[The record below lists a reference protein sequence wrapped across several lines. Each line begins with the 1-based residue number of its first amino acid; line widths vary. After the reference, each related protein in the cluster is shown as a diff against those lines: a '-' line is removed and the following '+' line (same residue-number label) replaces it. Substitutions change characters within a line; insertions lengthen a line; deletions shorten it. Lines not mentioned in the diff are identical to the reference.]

1 MNIPP
6 KVARF
11 APPMIVAAALALAA
25 PMSVVAQD
33 LLAADDRIVGAIGG
47 FGADLG
53 PAPAEVGRPLAGG
66 GRFSVTESA
75 ITDLRTGQVRLV
87 EPGQV
92 IGVDPVR
99 PRVFVRYPGA
109 TVATIAEFDAVT
121 GASRALVTIDA
132 TRVPS
137 PGALRYA
144 EGVDRLYLDVSSELF
159 ARSTTSIVRDVRVFD
174 GTTGAAL
181 PGDFSF
187 TAPPATWSEPAG
199 AGAWLVT
206 PEGDYAYAA
215 EPGGLVII
223 ELATGTRRALREPVT
238 ALRWDALN
246 ERVFANVGASL
257 FVLNRRGD
265 VLGSAAM
272 GDCHASV
279 VSPHTGR
286 LYVRRRTPLSR
297 EFTLDD
303 LRVFDSRTYQLIDR
317 AFLPSRPVQ
326 CSVALVTA
334 PGPPR
339 AFAAIVDRNTVS
351 LSWQNVGAASH
362 VVLDVGLAPGRKDL
376 SLFLGPANG
385 ASFAGVPSGVYYLRV
400 RGGNEFGGG
409 RASDELR
416 LVVP

>member
-1 MNIPP
+1 M
-6 KVARF
+6 
-11 APPMIVAAALALAA
+11 
-25 PMSVVAQD
+25 
-33 LLAADDRIVGAIGG
+33 VGAIGG

-53 PAPAEVGRPLAGG
+53 PAPAEAGLPLAGG
-66 GRFSVTESA
+66 GRFSVTEFA
-75 ITDLRTGQVRLV
+75 VTDRRTGQVRPV
-87 EPGQV
+87 APGQV

-99 PRVFVRYPGA
+99 PRVFVRYPGL

-121 GASRALVTIDA
+121 GVSRALVTVDA
-132 TRVPS
+132 TRVPN

-159 ARSTTSIVRDVRVFD
+159 ARSTTPIVREVRVFD
-174 GTTGAAL
+174 GKTGAAL

-187 TAPPATWSEPAG
+187 TAPPATWSAPPG

-215 EPGGLVII
+215 EPGGLVIV
-223 ELATGTRRALREPVT
+223 ELATGARRVVREPVT

-246 ERVFANVGASL
+246 ERVFADVGASL
-257 FVLNRRGD
+257 FVLNRGGD
-265 VLGSAAM
+265 VLGSAPM
-272 GDCHASV
+272 GDCHASI

-286 LYVRRRTPLSR
+286 LYVRRRTALSR

-303 LRVFDSRTYQLIDR
+303 LRVFDSRTYQLLNH
-317 AFLPSRPVQ
+317 ASLPSRPVS
-326 CSVALVTA
+326 CSVALFTA

-339 AFAAIVDRNTVS
+339 ALAATVTGNAVS

-362 VVLDVGLAPGRKDL
+362 FVLDVGLAPGRTDL
-376 SLFLGPANG
+376 SVPLGVEPRV
-385 ASFAGVPSGVYYLRV
+385 SFSGVPPGVYYLRV

-409 RASDELR
+409 RASGELR
-416 LVVP
+416 IVVP

>member
-1 MNIPP
+1 MNVSQT
-6 KVARF
+6 VARL
-11 APPMIVAAALALAA
+11 APPVFVAAALALGVTKPAT
-25 PMSVVAQD
+25 AQD
-33 LLAADDRIVGAIGG
+33 LLTVDDRLVGAIGS

-53 PAPAEVGRPLAGG
+53 PAPAEAALPFAGG
-66 GRFSVTESA
+66 GRFSVTEFA
-75 ITDLRTGQVRLV
+75 VTDRRTGQVRLV

-99 PRVFVRYPGA
+99 PRVFVRYPGL
-109 TVATIAEFDAVT
+109 TVATIAEFDALT
-121 GASRALVTIDA
+121 GAVRVLVTVDA

-159 ARSTTSIVRDVRVFD
+159 ARSTTSIVREVRVFD

-187 TAPPATWSEPAG
+187 TAPPATWSEPPG

-206 PEGDYAYAA
+206 PEGDYAYGA
-215 EPGGLVII
+215 EPGGLVVVD
-223 ELATGTRRALREPVT
+223 LSTGARRVVREPVT

-257 FVLNRRGD
+257 FVLNRGGD
-265 VLGSAAM
+265 VLGSAPM

-286 LYVRRRTPLSR
+286 LYVRRRTALSR

-303 LRVFDSRTYQLIDR
+303 LRVFDSRTYQLLDR
-317 AFLPSRPVQ
+317 ASLSPRPGP
-326 CSVALVTA
+326 CSVALFTA

-339 AFAAIVDRNTVS
+339 ALTATVTGSAVS
-351 LSWQNVGAASH
+351 LAWQNIGGASH
-362 VVLDVGLAPGRKDL
+362 FVLDVGLLPGRTDL
-376 SLFLGPANG
+376 SVPLGVEPQ
-385 ASFAGVPSGVYYLRV
+385 ASFAGVPPGVYYLRV